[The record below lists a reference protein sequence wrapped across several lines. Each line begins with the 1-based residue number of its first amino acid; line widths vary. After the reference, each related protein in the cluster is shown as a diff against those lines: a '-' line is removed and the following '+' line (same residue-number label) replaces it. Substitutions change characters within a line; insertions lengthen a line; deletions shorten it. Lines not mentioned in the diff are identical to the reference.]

1 MALHAARGKLI
12 GVIGDEDTCVGFLLG
27 GVGELNKNRQ
37 PNFLV
42 VDKNTEI
49 QEIEDTLKS
58 FIRRE
63 DISIILINQNVA
75 EEVDV
80 DYLENHKRSYVQTFI
95 PQVRHILDNHTS
107 PVPAILEIPS
117 KDSPYDPNKDSI
129 LRYILTT
136 AVCVFILCPRLFLM
150 QLSVFRRAKGLFSAD
165 DLK

>member
-1 MALHAARGKLI
+1 M

-75 EEVDV
+75 EEV
-80 DYLENHKRSYVQTFI
+80 
-95 PQVRHILDNHTS
+95 
-107 PVPAILEIPS
+107 EI
-117 KDSPYDPNKDSI
+117 
-129 LRYILTT
+129 R
-136 AVCVFILCPRLFLM
+136 
-150 QLSVFRRAKGLFSAD
+150 
-165 DLK
+165 

>member
-1 MALHAARGKLI
+1 MSVMNLSEQTVFITEPLQIIMAIHAARGKLM

-75 EEVDV
+75 EEVDS
-80 DYLENHKRSYVQTFI
+80 R
-95 PQVRHILDNHTS
+95 
-107 PVPAILEIPS
+107 
-117 KDSPYDPNKDSI
+117 
-129 LRYILTT
+129 
-136 AVCVFILCPRLFLM
+136 
-150 QLSVFRRAKGLFSAD
+150 
-165 DLK
+165 